1 MTDFTG
7 TQLATILSA
16 LDGQTRKPASK
27 AAALA
32 AIRRHADEHGC
43 TVENILEAAAG
54 LLDGRMSADD
64 FRAALRDDGATNE
77 PGDDA
82 ATDVAEADED
92 APLAATVALVGEA
105 GETGG
110 GDEADDAGE
119 VSEAAPAAVHID
131 DLHASDDPIA
141 IANAASWPTPMTIR
155 QQLLAACEAAEH
167 WLQAELDQPDE
178 TRPDDILRTLR
189 AAIERANAKP
199 RREGE
204 QPKPRRAETKQSH
217 LIAMLREGASI
228 SEMASEL
235 GWLRHTCHGALA
247 GLKKKHGLEIVSDKH
262 ADGERI
268 YRLTAP
274 AEASGNAD

>member
-27 AAALA
+27 AVAFA
-32 AIRRHADEHGC
+32 AIRRHADERGC
-43 TVENILEAAAG
+43 TVDDILEAAAG
-54 LLDGRMSADD
+54 LLDGRMGADD
-64 FRAALRDDGATNE
+64 FRAALRDDGAADE

-82 ATDVAEADED
+82 TTDLAEAEED
-92 APLAATVALVGEA
+92 APVAATVALA
-105 GETGG
+105 GELDEIGG
-110 GDEADDAGE
+110 DDEADDAGE
-119 VSEAAPAAVHID
+119 VAEPETAAVHIN

-141 IANAASWPTPMTIR
+141 IANAASWPTPMTLR

-167 WLQAELDQPDE
+167 WLQAELDRPGE

-189 AAIERANAKP
+189 AAIDRARQQPSRAAT
-199 RREGE
+199 GE
-204 QPKPRRAETKQSH
+204 QPNGPKTPRADTKQAR
-217 LIAMLREGASI
+217 LIEMLRKGASI

-247 GLKKKHGLEIVSDKH
+247 GLKKKRGLEIVSDKH
-262 ADGERI
+262 AGGERVYHI
-268 YRLTAP
+268 VSA
-274 AEASGNAD
+274 

>member
-27 AAALA
+27 AVALA
-32 AIRRHADEHGC
+32 AIRRHADERGC
-43 TVENILEAAAG
+43 TVDDILEAAAG
-54 LLDGRMSADD
+54 LLDGRMGADD
-64 FRAALRDDGATNE
+64 FRAALRDDGAADE

-82 ATDVAEADED
+82 TTDLAEAEED
-92 APLAATVALVGEA
+92 APVAATVALA
-105 GETGG
+105 GELDEIGG
-110 GDEADDAGE
+110 DDEADDAGE
-119 VSEAAPAAVHID
+119 VAEPETAVVHIN

-141 IANAASWPTPMTIR
+141 IANAASWPTPMTLR

-167 WLQAELDQPDE
+167 WLQAELDRPGE

-189 AAIERANAKP
+189 AAIDRARQQPSRAAT
-199 RREGE
+199 GE
-204 QPKPRRAETKQSH
+204 QPNGPKTPRADTKQAR
-217 LIAMLREGASI
+217 LIEMLRKGASI

-247 GLKKKHGLEIVSDKH
+247 GLKKKRGLEIVSDKH
-262 ADGERI
+262 AGGERVYHI
-268 YRLTAP
+268 VSA
-274 AEASGNAD
+274 